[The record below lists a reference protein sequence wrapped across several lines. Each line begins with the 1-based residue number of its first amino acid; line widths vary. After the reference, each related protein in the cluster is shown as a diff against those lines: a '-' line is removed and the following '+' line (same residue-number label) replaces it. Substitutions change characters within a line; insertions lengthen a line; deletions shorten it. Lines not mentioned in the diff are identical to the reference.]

1 MVLRETDLPCKAAFE
16 REPLPTHTR
25 PSCADAVQ
33 AATGQERPQEN
44 KEAVLSSP
52 AALNW

>member
-1 MVLRETDLPCKAAFE
+1 MQGRLQE
-16 REPLPTHTR
+16 RTTADTYTPKL
-25 PSCADAVQ
+25 ADAVQ